1 VRQRETWK
9 DCETETDRET
19 VIRRDIDRHGKAS
32 RQKQAWNGETE
43 RHRQTWKDIETETDL
58 DRQWKQRQERT

>member
-1 VRQRETWK
+1 VKQ
-9 DCETETDRET
+9 
-19 VIRRDIDRHGKAS
+19 RDIDRRGKAS

-58 DRQWKQRQERT
+58 DRQWKQRQEKT